1 MPARHPPPVPIITGC
16 ILVQDIL
23 EPKGTRI
30 ISFFRV
36 HKHSEPCCCSTLGLK
51 GQPSFTFQ
59 DFATSSYRPW
69 ASSLILPTLISS
81 LVKKKRGGKGK
92 TIYLFHRANC
102 LDMKDTQYSSWHRGG
117 MLQISAV
124 IISVPQTVLWSRQGN
139 ECYSLCS
146 VVQLCLTL
154 RNPIDYSLPG
164 SSVHGIFQARKLEQV
179 AIFCSRGS
187 SRPKNQTC
195 ISCVSWIGRWILYY
209 CATWEAPLLHLILA
223 TSIFTEEKLTNQRS
237 NCRSLYTLHHSCYF
251 SGHPVPLTPVL
262 EVNLIIFLG
271 FGFLV
276 SKVSP

>member
-1 MPARHPPPVPIITGC
+1 MAARHPPPVPIITGC

-36 HKHSEPCCCSTLGLK
+36 HKHSEPCCCSTVGLK
-51 GQPSFTFQ
+51 GQPSFTLQ

-146 VVQLCLTL
+146 VVQSCLTL
-154 RNPIDYSLPG
+154 RNPADRSLPG
-164 SSVHGIFQARKLEQV
+164 SSVHGIFQARKRAGCHFLLQG
-179 AIFCSRGS
+179 IFPTQES
-187 SRPKNQTC
+187 N
-195 ISCVSWIGRWILYY
+195 
-209 CATWEAPLLHLILA
+209 LHLSCLLNWQA
-223 TSIFTEEKLTNQRS
+223 D
-237 NCRSLYTLHHSCYF
+237 SLLLCHLGS
-251 SGHPVPLTPVL
+251 PLTTLDLSHVHFYRGETDQP
-262 EVNLIIFLG
+262 E
-271 FGFLV
+271 
-276 SKVSP
+276 K